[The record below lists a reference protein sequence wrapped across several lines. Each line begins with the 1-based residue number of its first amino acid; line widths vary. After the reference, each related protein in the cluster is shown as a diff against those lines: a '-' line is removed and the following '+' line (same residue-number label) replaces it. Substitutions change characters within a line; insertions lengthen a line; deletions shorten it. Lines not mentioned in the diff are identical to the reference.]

1 MVVKYYM
8 CIFAD
13 EFRSRTAC
21 ENDVMKLSC
30 NPFSRVAVFDAQY
43 GRTAYD
49 VICPQRQGVSDE
61 SKPSLFFFRLA
72 CIVFSF

>member
-1 MVVKYYM
+1 MVVKYSMY
-8 CIFAD
+8 IFAD

-21 ENDVMKLSC
+21 ENEVLKLSC

-49 VICPQRQGVSDE
+49 VVCPQRQGVSDE
-61 SKPSLFFFRLA
+61 SKLFLFFFRH
-72 CIVFSF
+72 